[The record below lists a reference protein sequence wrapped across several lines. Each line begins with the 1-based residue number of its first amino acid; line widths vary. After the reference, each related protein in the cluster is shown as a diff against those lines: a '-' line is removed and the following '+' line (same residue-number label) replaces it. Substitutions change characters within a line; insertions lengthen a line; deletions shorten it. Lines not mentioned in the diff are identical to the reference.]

1 MEEVVGSN
9 PTRSTKIPQ
18 TLTAHPVPGS
28 VVAGVQLESKPHLM
42 HGQPWASCGFRCCP
56 ALALHLQCDRRSG
69 HCGHRFSRL
78 LFAGD
83 DNILFPI
90 QEGAHRAPRRRWWVT
105 FWVTRHSGL
114 ARVRGGGDIS
124 DNATYRSEPRRFPSS
139 AVSQSRAAS
148 LDDAVARRRQGYSRS
163 QRCGRIFGRSLR
175 DVSGTVS

>member
-83 DNILFPI
+83 DNILFPR

-124 DNATYRSEPRRFPSS
+124 DNATLRPRAGVASGLP
-139 AVSQSRAAS
+139 VNQEQSGQSTGSTCRLQVQ
-148 LDDAVARRRQGYSRS
+148 LD
-163 QRCGRIFGRSLR
+163 
-175 DVSGTVS
+175 